1 MFETKGFLRIL
12 VGLGCAGMV
21 AGLSLVGGC
30 GGRGTGVFGNAEYAY
45 LATGTNVTQFTVSS
59 TGQLTELIP
68 NTVPSTNAVAIA
80 TTANR
85 FAYAVNRGQ
94 HTVSQFAI
102 QGDGTLKVMAPPTV
116 PTGALPRA
124 IAATADGK
132 FAYVLNSGDNTISE
146 YAIGT
151 NGTLS
156 DLASPTVG
164 VAADG
169 NSLTVTPN
177 GKYLYATSY
186 ATDTL
191 SAYAIGLDGQ
201 LTPLTVPTY
210 TVASPTGPTVSP
222 NGNFLYVPLS
232 TAGVAQFAI
241 ALDGS
246 LTPLTPAVV
255 TTPAAGNDAFAVTPN
270 GSFGYVGCFNG
281 GVPGSPIGQY
291 SIAGDGTLAALTPD
305 SVAAGNAPYN
315 ISIDPNGKYL
325 YVMNLND
332 GSVSQFA
339 IAADGTLSPLTTA
352 TINTNGAFQ
361 MAFAKR

>member
-12 VGLGCAGMV
+12 VGLGCAGTI
-21 AGLSLVGGC
+21 AGFSLVAGC
-30 GGRGTGVFGNAEYAY
+30 GGRGAAVFGNAEYAY
-45 LATGTNVTQFTVSS
+45 LATGTNIIQFSVSS

-68 NTVPSTNAVAIA
+68 NTAPSTNAVAIA

-85 FAYAVNRGQ
+85 YAYAVNRAQ
-94 HTVSQFAI
+94 HTVSQFEI
-102 QGDGTLKVMAPPTV
+102 QGGGTLKAMTPPTV
-116 PTGALPRA
+116 PTGALPKA

-132 FAYVLNSGDNTISE
+132 FVYVLNTGDNTISE
-146 YAIGT
+146 YGIGT

-156 DLASPTVG
+156 DLAPSTVG

-169 NSLTVTPN
+169 DSLTVTPN

-210 TVASPTGPTVSP
+210 TVASPTGPAVSP
-222 NGNFLYVPLS
+222 NGDFLYVPLS
-232 TAGVAQFAI
+232 TAGVAQFSI

-246 LTPLTPAVV
+246 LTPLTPAVA

-270 GSFGYVGCFNG
+270 GNFGYVGCFNG
-281 GVPGSPIGQY
+281 GVPGSPVGQF
-291 SIAGDGTLAALTPD
+291 GVGGNGALSALSPD

-315 ISIDPNGKYL
+315 IGIDPNGKYL